1 VPRFLVRIQVRL
13 PADMPADERDEL
25 IARERRRGRELKAA
39 GTIQDMWRLPG
50 RLANVGVWQV
60 ASAEALDAALTS
72 LPVWP
77 WATFEVEALADH
89 YLTSDPESS
98 A

>member
-1 VPRFLVRIQVRL
+1 VPRFLVRIEVRL
-13 PADMPADERDEL
+13 PGDMPAGECDEM
-25 IARERRRGRELKAA
+25 IAREQRRGRELKAD

-50 RLANVGVWQV
+50 RMANAGVWRV
-60 ASAEALDAALTS
+60 PSAEALHAALTS

-77 WATFEVEALADH
+77 WASIEVEALADH
-89 YLTSDPESS
+89 YLTSAPEGG